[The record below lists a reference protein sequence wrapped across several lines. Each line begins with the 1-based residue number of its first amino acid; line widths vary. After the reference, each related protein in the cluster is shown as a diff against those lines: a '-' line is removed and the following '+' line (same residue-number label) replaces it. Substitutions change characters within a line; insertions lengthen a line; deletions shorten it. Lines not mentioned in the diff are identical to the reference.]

1 MSFLLFQIPRACGL
15 NFICTITH
23 VTQINVKWF
32 VCLFVF
38 SAIIKC
44 RFQRVPVD
52 FGPALEFRLTRRRS
66 LSRFTG
72 REDKFSYSRKILT
85 VKRFV
90 SSLLV
95 PFFLIFFTFDV
106 YRILGFYPAKANL
119 LDAGVC
125 FFDSLKYNNNNN
137 NNNNDRNKNKWSKN
151 SSYTAG

>member
-15 NFICTITH
+15 NFICKITH

-32 VCLFVF
+32 VFIF

-44 RFQRVPVD
+44 RFKRVPVD
-52 FGPALEFRLTRRRS
+52 FGPALEFRLTRTRRS

-72 REDKFSYSRKILT
+72 REDTFSYSRKVCLILAC
-85 VKRFV
+85 
-90 SSLLV
+90 SL
-95 PFFLIFFTFDV
+95 FFIFFAFDV

-125 FFDSLKYNNNNN
+125 FFDSLKYNNNN
-137 NNNNDRNKNKWSKN
+137 DKNKNKWSKT

>member
-1 MSFLLFQIPRACGL
+1 MSFLLFQIARACGL

-32 VCLFVF
+32 VFF

-44 RFQRVPVD
+44 RFKRVPVD
-52 FGPALEFRLTRRRS
+52 FGPALEFRPTRRRS
-66 LSRFTG
+66 LSRFSG
-72 REDKFSYSRKILT
+72 REDTFSQSSRILS

-90 SSLLV
+90 SSLPV
-95 PFFLIFFTFDV
+95 PFSIFFTFDV
-106 YRILGFYPAKANL
+106 YRILGFYRAKANL

-137 NNNNDRNKNKWSKN
+137 NNKNKNKWSRN

>member
-15 NFICTITH
+15 NYICKITH

-32 VCLFVF
+32 VFIF
-38 SAIIKC
+38 SAIKC
-44 RFQRVPVD
+44 RFKRVPVD
-52 FGPALEFRLTRRRS
+52 FWPALEFRLTRRRS

-72 REDKFSYSRKILT
+72 REDKFSYSRNILT

-90 SSLLV
+90 SSLLF
-95 PFFLIFFTFDV
+95 PFFIFFTFDV

-119 LDAGVC
+119 LDAGVG
-125 FFDSLKYNNNNN
+125 FFHSLKYNNNN
-137 NNNNDRNKNKWSKN
+137 DKNKNKWSKT

>member
-15 NFICTITH
+15 NLIRTITH

-32 VCLFVF
+32 VFF

-44 RFQRVPVD
+44 RFQQVPVD

-72 REDKFSYSRKILT
+72 REDKFSYSRKILS

-90 SSLLV
+90 SSLPV
-95 PFFLIFFTFDV
+95 PFF
-106 YRILGFYPAKANL
+106 
-119 LDAGVC
+119 
-125 FFDSLKYNNNNN
+125 
-137 NNNNDRNKNKWSKN
+137 
-151 SSYTAG
+151 

>member
-15 NFICTITH
+15 NFICKITH

-32 VCLFVF
+32 VFIF

-44 RFQRVPVD
+44 RFKRVPVD

-72 REDKFSYSRKILT
+72 REDKFSYPRKILR

-90 SSLLV
+90 SSLPV
-95 PFFLIFFTFDV
+95 PFFKFFSPLMF
-106 YRILGFYPAKANL
+106 IEFWGFIQQRPIYLMQEYAFSIP
-119 LDAGVC
+119 
-125 FFDSLKYNNNNN
+125 
-137 NNNNDRNKNKWSKN
+137 
-151 SSYTAG
+151 

>member
-1 MSFLLFQIPRACGL
+1 MQ
-15 NFICTITH
+15 ITH

-32 VCLFVF
+32 VFIF

-44 RFQRVPVD
+44 RFKRVPVD

-90 SSLLV
+90 SSLSV
-95 PFFLIFFTFDV
+95 PFFLFFSPLMFIEFWGFIQPRPIYLMQDLYAFSIPQNIIIIMIKIKINGTRLHRTQLV
-106 YRILGFYPAKANL
+106 KTHNTIL
-119 LDAGVC
+119 
-125 FFDSLKYNNNNN
+125 LK
-137 NNNNDRNKNKWSKN
+137 SP
-151 SSYTAG
+151 

>member
-1 MSFLLFQIPRACGL
+1 MNFLLFQIARACGL

-32 VCLFVF
+32 VFF

-44 RFQRVPVD
+44 RFRRVPVD
-52 FGPALEFRLTRRRS
+52 FGSALEFRLTRRGS

-72 REDKFSYSRKILT
+72 REDKFTYSRKILS

-90 SSLLV
+90 LFLPV
-95 PFFLIFFTFDV
+95 PFFIFFTFDV

-125 FFDSLKYNNNNN
+125 FFDSLKYNNNN
-137 NNNNDRNKNKWSKN
+137 DKNKNKWSKT

>member
-15 NFICTITH
+15 NFICKITH

-32 VCLFVF
+32 VFIF

-44 RFQRVPVD
+44 RFKRVPVD

-90 SSLLV
+90 SSLPV
-95 PFFLIFFTFDV
+95 PFF
-106 YRILGFYPAKANL
+106 
-119 LDAGVC
+119 
-125 FFDSLKYNNNNN
+125 
-137 NNNNDRNKNKWSKN
+137 
-151 SSYTAG
+151 

>member
-32 VCLFVF
+32 VFF

-44 RFQRVPVD
+44 RFKRVPVD
-52 FGPALEFRLTRRRS
+52 FGPALEFRHTRRRS

-95 PFFLIFFTFDV
+95 PFFLFFSPLMF
-106 YRILGFYPAKANL
+106 IEFWGFIQQRPIYLMQDLYAFSIP
-119 LDAGVC
+119 
-125 FFDSLKYNNNNN
+125 
-137 NNNNDRNKNKWSKN
+137 
-151 SSYTAG
+151 

>member
-1 MSFLLFQIPRACGL
+1 MSFLLFQIARACGL
-15 NFICTITH
+15 NLICTITN

-32 VCLFVF
+32 VFF

-44 RFQRVPVD
+44 RFKRVPVD
-52 FGPALEFRLTRRRS
+52 FGPALQFRPTRRRS
-66 LSRFTG
+66 LSPFTG
-72 REDKFSYSRKILT
+72 REDTFSYSRKIVS

-90 SSLLV
+90 SSLPV
-95 PFFLIFFTFDV
+95 PFSIFFTFDV
-106 YRILGFYPAKANL
+106 YRILGLYRAKANL

-137 NNNNDRNKNKWSKN
+137 NNKNKNKWSRN

>member
-15 NFICTITH
+15 NFICKITH

-32 VCLFVF
+32 VFIF

-44 RFQRVPVD
+44 RFKRVPVD
-52 FGPALEFRLTRRRS
+52 FGPALEFRPTRRRS

-72 REDKFSYSRKILT
+72 REDKFSYSSKILT

-90 SSLLV
+90 SSLPV
-95 PFFLIFFTFDV
+95 PFLNFFTFDV

-125 FFDSLKYNNNNN
+125 FFHSLKYNNNN
-137 NNNNDRNKNKWSKN
+137 DKNKNKWSKT

>member
-72 REDKFSYSRKILT
+72 REDKFSYSSKILS

-90 SSLLV
+90 SSLPV
-95 PFFLIFFTFDV
+95 SFFYFFHLYYDV
-106 YRILGFYPAKANL
+106 YRILGFYRAKANL
-119 LDAGVC
+119 LDAGLC
-125 FFDSLKYNNNNN
+125 FFDSLKYNNN
-137 NNNNDRNKNKWSKN
+137 DKNKNK
-151 SSYTAG
+151 

>member
-23 VTQINVKWF
+23 VTQINVKCF
-32 VCLFVF
+32 VFIF

-44 RFQRVPVD
+44 GFKRVPVD
-52 FGPALEFRLTRRRS
+52 FGPSLEFRLTGRRS

-90 SSLLV
+90 SSLPV
-95 PFFLIFFTFDV
+95 PFFIFFSPLMFIEFWGSIQQRPI
-106 YRILGFYPAKANL
+106 YLMQEYAFSIP
-119 LDAGVC
+119 
-125 FFDSLKYNNNNN
+125 
-137 NNNNDRNKNKWSKN
+137 
-151 SSYTAG
+151 

>member
-1 MSFLLFQIPRACGL
+1 MSFLLFQITRACGL

-32 VCLFVF
+32 VFF

-44 RFQRVPVD
+44 RFKRVPVD
-52 FGPALEFRLTRRRS
+52 FGPALEFRPTRRRS

-72 REDKFSYSRKILT
+72 REDKFSYSSKILS

-90 SSLLV
+90 SSLPV
-95 PFFLIFFTFDV
+95 SFFYFFHLYYDV
-106 YRILGFYPAKANL
+106 YRILGFYRAKANL
-119 LDAGVC
+119 LDAGLC

-137 NNNNDRNKNKWSKN
+137 DKNKNKWSKN

>member
-1 MSFLLFQIPRACGL
+1 MSFLLFQITRACGL

-32 VCLFVF
+32 VFF

-44 RFQRVPVD
+44 RFKRVPVD
-52 FGPALEFRLTRRRS
+52 FGPALEFRPTRRRS
-66 LSRFTG
+66 LSRFSG
-72 REDKFSYSRKILT
+72 REDTFSYSSKILS

-90 SSLLV
+90 SSLPV
-95 PFFLIFFTFDV
+95 PFFIFFTFDV

-137 NNNNDRNKNKWSKN
+137 NNDKNKNKWSKN